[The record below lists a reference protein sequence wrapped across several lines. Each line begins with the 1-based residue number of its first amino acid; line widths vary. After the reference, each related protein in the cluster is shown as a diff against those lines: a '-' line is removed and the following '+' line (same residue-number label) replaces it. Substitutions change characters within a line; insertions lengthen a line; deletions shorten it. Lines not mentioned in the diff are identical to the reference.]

1 MLMLKAKNLED
12 NVYNI
17 YVATV
22 NQLENYDAEALTQT
36 VKTIFNHKGDAFEVG
51 RIELEDMNKPLETN
65 ISHSFLNK
73 LTESA
78 EYNLSLL
85 AIPVT
90 DMNLKLINGKENW
103 LLDLFSKCKS
113 PILTF
118 KKIKPEKIETIIAA
132 IDLEIDFMPFIFRLQ
147 KLMQS
152 MKNVNLHI
160 VSALKKT
167 NHFNISKATQQLSFL
182 NELLSEEK
190 INFTAEIVYSQ
201 NEEISKFCI
210 ILDYIKRVNAD
221 IVLIN
226 KNSFS
231 NNNHFDSQTN
241 LFELLS
247 KSETPIITFV

>member
-12 NVYNI
+12 NIYNI
-17 YVATV
+17 YVASV
-22 NQLENYDAEALTQT
+22 NQQEDYSADALSQI
-36 VKTIFNHKGDAFEVG
+36 VKTIFNHKGESYQVDRVQFE
-51 RIELEDMNKPLETN
+51 DSTNPLEAKITE
-65 ISHSFLNK
+65 SFLNTLK
-73 LTESA
+73 NTSESNA
-78 EYNLSLL
+78 SLL

-90 DMNLKLINGKENW
+90 DLNLKLINGKENW

-118 KKIKPEKIETIIAA
+118 KKIKPEKIENIIAA

-152 MKNVNLHI
+152 MKDVNLHI
-160 VSALKKT
+160 VSALKNT
-167 NHFNISKATQQLSFL
+167 NHFNINKATQQLSFL
-182 NELLSEEK
+182 NELFTEDK

-201 NEEISKFCI
+201 NEEVSKFRI
-210 ILDYIKRVNAD
+210 VLDHIKRVNAD

-231 NNNHFDSQTN
+231 NNSHFDRQTN